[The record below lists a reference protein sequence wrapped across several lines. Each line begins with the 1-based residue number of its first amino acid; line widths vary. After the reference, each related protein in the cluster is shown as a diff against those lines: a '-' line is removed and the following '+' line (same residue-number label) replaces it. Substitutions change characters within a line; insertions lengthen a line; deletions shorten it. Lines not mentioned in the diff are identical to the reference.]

1 MQGNH
6 GCSKCKCPLGEIFE
20 TPLALSHKLLVPMST
35 TTPTPQ
41 PMAIVDI
48 LTFSFLIDN
57 FLGISNASFTKK
69 YLVVN

>member
-6 GCSKCKCPLGEIFE
+6 GCSKWKCPLGEIFE
-20 TPLALSHKLLVPMST
+20 IPLALSPQLLVPMST
-35 TTPTPQ
+35 IAPTLQ

-57 FLGISNASFTKK
+57 FLGISNASSTKK
-69 YLVVN
+69 CFVVN